1 MNVTFAAKAQPKGGV
16 LILTAYDKGGL
27 GPWGSDLDKKTK
39 GTIKAAIKAASFKG
53 GVGQVVQVL
62 TPGGIALD
70 RLLVVGMGA
79 PGKMDELSCQKAGAA
94 AAHFLTT
101 KAKMCDVAIDLP
113 STVKMDEADV
123 ASNFAFGT
131 RLGSYRFTKYRT
143 TLKPENT
150 PQLTKIVVQT
160 DDVTGARKGWRAA
173 GKVAD
178 GVMMARDLVN
188 EPPNILNPKEYA
200 ARCRALSKL
209 GVKVT
214 VLNEKKMDELGMGA
228 LLGVG
233 QGSANE
239 SYIAIMEWKGGK
251 VGDAPVAL
259 VGKGLTFD
267 SGGISLKPGAG
278 MEDMKG
284 DMGGSAAV
292 VGTMMAL
299 AGRKAKANVIGIVG
313 LVENMPDA
321 AAQRPGD
328 IVTSMSGQTIEIIN
342 TDAEGR
348 LVLADL
354 LWYTAKKFK
363 PKFMVDLA
371 TLTGAMTVALGQ
383 EYAGTFSNSDKLAE
397 QLHAAGEVS
406 GEGVWRL
413 PLSESYDKLINS
425 QFADMKNTG
434 GRYGGSIT
442 AAQFLQRFANK
453 VPWCHIDVAGTAMGT
468 PKTKMSPTWA
478 SGYGVRLLNRWIA
491 DNFEG

>member
-16 LILTAYDKGGL
+16 LILTAWDKGAL

-39 GTIKAAIKAASFKG
+39 GAIKAAIKAASFKG

-62 TPGGIALD
+62 APKGITLD
-70 RLLVVGMGA
+70 RLLVVGMGD
-79 PGKMDELSCQKAGAA
+79 PKKMDELSCQKAGAS

-160 DDVTGARKGWRAA
+160 DDATGARKGWRAA

-188 EPPNILNPKEYA
+188 EPPNILNPKDYA
-200 ARCRALSKL
+200 ARCKELSKL

-214 VLNEKKMDELGMGA
+214 ILNEKKMDELGMGA

-251 VGDAPVAL
+251 AGEAPVAL

-292 VGTMMAL
+292 VGTMKAL
-299 AGRKAKANVIGIVG
+299 AGRKAKANVVGIVG

-371 TLTGAMTVALGQ
+371 TLTGAMMVALGQ
-383 EYAGTFSNSDKLAE
+383 EYAGIFSNSDELAE
-397 QLHAAGEVS
+397 GLFEAGKAS

-413 PLSESYDKLINS
+413 PLSEGYDKLVNS

-442 AAQFLQRFANK
+442 AAQFLQRFTNK

-468 PKTKMSPTWA
+468 PKTSMSPTWA

>member
-16 LILTAYDKGGL
+16 LAITVFDKGAL
-27 GPWGSDLDKKTK
+27 GPFGNGLDKKTK
-39 GTIKAAIKAASFKG
+39 GAIKAAIKAAEFKG
-53 GVGQVVQVL
+53 GVGQLIQVL
-62 TPGGIALD
+62 APKGITVD
-70 RLLVVGMGA
+70 RLLLIGMGS
-79 PGKMDELSCQKAGAA
+79 PKKVDELSCQKSGAA
-94 AAHFLTT
+94 VAHFLTV
-101 KAKMCDVAIDLP
+101 KAKAMTVSIDLP
-113 STVKMDEADV
+113 GSVKMDEGDV

-131 RLGSYRFTKYRT
+131 RLGAYRFTKYRT
-143 TLKPENT
+143 TLKPGSV
-150 PQLTKIVVQT
+150 PQLTKVVVQT
-160 DDVTGARKGWRAA
+160 DDLASARKGYRSA

-178 GVMMARDLVN
+178 GVVLARDLVN
-188 EPPNILNPKEYA
+188 EPPNILNPKDYA
-200 ARCRALSKL
+200 ARCKELTKL

-214 VLNEKKMDELGMGA
+214 LLNEKKMGELGMGA

-251 VGDAPVAL
+251 AGEAPVAL

-292 VGTMMAL
+292 VGTMKAL

-354 LWYTAKKFK
+354 LWYTAKRFK

-371 TLTGAMTVALGQ
+371 TLTGAMMVALGQ
-383 EYAGTFSNSDKLAE
+383 EYAGTFSNSDELADG
-397 QLHAAGEVS
+397 LFDAGKAS
-406 GEGVWRL
+406 GEGVWRM
-413 PLSESYDKLINS
+413 PLSEGYDKIMNS
-425 QFADMKNTG
+425 QFADMKNSG
-434 GRYGGSIT
+434 SRYGGSIT
-442 AAQFLQRFANK
+442 AAQFLQRFTNK
-453 VPWCHIDVAGTAMGT
+453 VPWCHIDVAGVAMGT
-468 PKTKMSPTWA
+468 PKTSMSPTWA

>member
-1 MNVTFAAKAQPKGGV
+1 MNVTFAAKSQPKGGV
-16 LILTAYDKGGL
+16 LVLTVFEKGAL
-27 GPWGSDLDKKTK
+27 GSFGSDLDKKTK
-39 GTIKAAIKAASFKG
+39 GAIKAAIKAASFKG
-53 GVGQVVQVL
+53 GTGQVLQVL
-62 TPGGIALD
+62 APKGITLD
-70 RLLVVGMGA
+70 RLLLVGMGKA
-79 PGKMDELSCQKAGAA
+79 KDVDELSCQKAGAA

-101 KAKMCDVAIDLP
+101 KVKAASVAIDM
-113 STVKMDEADV
+113 TAAVKMDEGEV
-123 ASNFAFGT
+123 ASVFAFGM

-150 PQLTKIVVQT
+150 PQLSKVVVQT
-160 DDVTGARKGWRAA
+160 DDLPGARKGYRAA

-178 GVMMARDLVN
+178 GVVLARDLVN
-188 EPPNILNPKEYA
+188 EPPNILNPKNYA
-200 ARCRALSKL
+200 ARCKELSKL

-214 VLNEKKMDELGMGA
+214 LLNEKKMDELGMGA

-233 QGSANE
+233 RGSAYE

-251 VGDAPVAL
+251 AGEAPVAL

-292 VGTMMAL
+292 VGTMKAL
-299 AGRKAKANVIGIVG
+299 AGRKAKANVVGIVG

-321 AAQRPGD
+321 GAQRPGD

-348 LVLADL
+348 LVLADV
-354 LWYTAKKFK
+354 LWYTAKRFK

-371 TLTGAMTVALGQ
+371 TLTGAMMVALGQ
-383 EYAGTFSNSDKLAE
+383 EYAGIFSNDDKLAE
-397 QLHAAGEVS
+397 GLFEAGKAS

-413 PLSESYDKLINS
+413 PLSEGYDKLVNS

-442 AAQFLQRFANK
+442 AAQFLQRFTNK
-453 VPWCHIDVAGTAMGT
+453 VPWCHIDVAGVAMGT
-468 PKTKMSPTWA
+468 PKTSLSPTWA